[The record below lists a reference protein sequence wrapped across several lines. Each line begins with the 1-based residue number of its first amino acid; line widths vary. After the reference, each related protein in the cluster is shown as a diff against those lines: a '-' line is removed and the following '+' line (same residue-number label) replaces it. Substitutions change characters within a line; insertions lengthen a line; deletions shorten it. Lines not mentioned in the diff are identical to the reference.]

1 MTNQE
6 YVVTRHIEVMKAN
19 DYEGKLYYKLMIY
32 GSPVRF
38 GPYELKGDL
47 KYSPYGVEELTKE
60 FIKESLVEVYTKFPT
75 DEVDELITKLNNKK
89 WLKQN

>member
-1 MTNQE
+1 MSDG
-6 YVVTRHIEVMKAN
+6 A
-19 DYEGKLYYKLMIY
+19 
-32 GSPVRF
+32 PVKF

-47 KYSPYGVEELTKE
+47 KYSPQGVEELTKE

>member
-1 MTNQE
+1 MTQRE
-6 YVVTRHIEVMKAN
+6 YVVTRHIEVLKAN

-32 GSPVRF
+32 GSPVKF

-47 KYSPYGVEELTKE
+47 KYSPQGVEKLTKE
-60 FIKESLVEVYTKFPT
+60 FIKESLVEVYTKFPN

-89 WLKQN
+89 WLNQN

>member
-1 MTNQE
+1 MSRE
-6 YVVTRHIEVMKAN
+6 YVVTRHVEIMKAKDN
-19 DYEGKLYYKLMIY
+19 ERSYYKLFIY
-32 GSPVRF
+32 GKPVSF

-47 KYSPYGVEELTKE
+47 KYSPKGVENLTKE